1 MRTSRGLAGRG
12 DGHLVLSPV
21 PSPSA
26 AERVEREHISC
37 EGLQARR
44 VGCGE
49 APGIL
54 DPPRAEQNP
63 QEAQTSVAQGV
74 RPRHGCVYP
83 YSPLQTQEYLH
94 PSTLNA
100 FQEEKACPKIR
111 EGSSQTPLKRAPW
124 LEMLLPQPVPTGT
137 PPNHTSEAFGVLGNT
152 RGGVCFTAHVSGS
165 PEQRLEQMQS
175 IEHIPSP
182 GCITARGS
190 AGTSAPAS
198 PAPSTHLA
206 SSAISSGGARGE
218 SPPTSSW
225 EQGAFPHG
233 ANISGTTGNVQ
244 LDYNAL
250 RKGHGGISALY
261 LELCSFR
268 AGRDGKS
275 QLALARGI
283 RTAPTASRGAGGAQK
298 PPQPCGAWRQGT
310 TDVRVG
316 TRRTMPKL
324 SPFSPQSC
332 LTRS

>member
-1 MRTSRGLAGRG
+1 MSIHTALFRHRS
-12 DGHLVLSPV
+12 
-21 PSPSA
+21 
-26 AERVEREHISC
+26 IS
-37 EGLQARR
+37 
-44 VGCGE
+44 
-49 APGIL
+49 IL
-54 DPPRAEQNP
+54 PP
-63 QEAQTSVAQGV
+63 
-74 RPRHGCVYP
+74 
-83 YSPLQTQEYLH
+83 
-94 PSTLNA
+94 LNA
-100 FQEEKACPKIR
+100 FQAKKACPKVR

-124 LEMLLPQPVPTGT
+124 LEMLIPQPVPTGT
-137 PPNHTSEAFGVLGNT
+137 PPNHTSEAFGVLSNM
-152 RGGVCFTAHVSGS
+152 RGGVCFTAHVSES

-182 GCITARGS
+182 GCIAARGS

-268 AGRDGKS
+268 AGQDGKS

-298 PPQPCGAWRQGT
+298 PPPALRGT
-310 TDVRVG
+310 A
-316 TRRTMPKL
+316 TRHHRRAGGHTPDHAKAFPVFTPKL
-324 SPFSPQSC
+324 PNPQLILHSARPSAFE
-332 LTRS
+332 TGPNTPKKQGRAASNS